1 MRAVTLKNRKC
12 KLWNKYI
19 RSKASND
26 YPSYC
31 QVRNELRNLTRHL
44 RINYGNK
51 SVLGAKENPRQL
63 WKLLNDYFA
72 SVFTRED
79 LTSIPSF
86 YVPQVVEDPIADIEF
101 TPRDVYVKMSA
112 LNPAKSIRTRW
123 LATVIFKGM

>member
-1 MRAVTLKNRKC
+1 MGINRFWEPRKT
-12 KLWNKYI
+12 
-19 RSKASND
+19 
-26 YPSYC
+26 P
-31 QVRNELRNLTRHL
+31 
-44 RINYGNK
+44 GNFG
-51 SVLGAKENPRQL
+51 S
-63 WKLLNDYFA
+63 WLNDYFA